1 MSSNRLQRLFSP
13 IRIGSLEIRNRI
25 AMAPMATDF
34 GDDAGRISQKLIDY
48 HEARARGGV
57 GLIIMEVTGV
67 DARFPYMPRTV
78 GLWADDLIPGYR
90 RLTDAIHAHGAK
102 VFPQLSHPGPDSLC
116 SLLTGVEAVGP
127 TAGILNDITKTPCRE
142 LAVGE
147 IPAIV
152 AQFAETA
159 CRAKEAGCD
168 GIELHAAHAYML
180 VGSFLSALRN
190 HRTDEYGGS
199 MERRMR
205 FPLEVIR
212 AIRRKVGPDFPIVL
226 RISGDEMVPGGRTI
240 EETKS
245 IAPQLVE
252 AGIEAFH
259 VSSGAYPNLSWRV
272 IPPTGTPL
280 ALNAH
285 LSAALKQVVDV
296 PVLVVGRINDP
307 RMAED
312 ILRRGDADMVVMG
325 RALLADPDLPVKAA
339 KGRFDHIAPCI
350 GCGLGCVSAREQ
362 GGDTTCLINPSV
374 GREAETR
381 LLPAARAKKVLVAG
395 GGPAGLM
402 AAITAA
408 RRGHAVELYER
419 ADRLGGLYN
428 LACAAPGKQELSKVI
443 EYLRRQAAQA
453 GVSVHLGAPVTPAL
467 LKRAAPEVL
476 IVATGSE
483 PCTHELPGADGPTVA
498 CARDVIAGRA
508 ALPTGRVLVAGGG
521 TVGLEA
527 AEIIAEAGRGQNS
540 RHAGTSVT
548 IIEQRDEVG
557 TDMFSEARTL
567 LLQRLEALGVRL
579 LVSARLARF
588 TPDGARVYREG
599 PDGLVEQ
606 TLSGFDWIVTA
617 LGAKALDELSAE
629 PGAAGLEVHVIG
641 DARQP
646 RLAVA
651 AIAEGFEAGRTV

>member
-1 MSSNRLQRLFSP
+1 MSANRLHRLLSP

-34 GDDAGRISQKLIDY
+34 GDEEGRVSQKLIDY

-78 GLWADDLIPGYR
+78 GLWADELIPGYR
-90 RLTDAIHAHGAK
+90 RLTEAIHAHGAR
-102 VFPQLSHPGPDSLC
+102 VFPQVSHPGPDSL
-116 SLLTGVEAVGP
+116 SSILTGVEAVGP
-127 TAGILNDITKTPCRE
+127 SPGIVNDITKTPCRE
-142 LAVGE
+142 LAADE

-152 AQFAETA
+152 ARFAETA
-159 CRAKEAGCD
+159 RRAKEAGCD

-190 HRTDEYGGS
+190 NRTDAYGGS

-212 AIRRKVGPDFPIVL
+212 AIRGKVGPDFPIVL
-226 RISGDEMVPGGRTI
+226 RISGDEMVPGGRSI
-240 EETKS
+240 EETKT
-245 IAPQLVE
+245 IAPRFVE
-252 AGIEAFH
+252 AGIDAFH
-259 VSSGAYPNLSWRV
+259 VSSGAYPDLSWRV

-285 LSAALKQVVDV
+285 LSAALKRAVDV
-296 PVLVVGRINDP
+296 PVMVVGRINDP
-307 RMAED
+307 LLAED
-312 ILRRGDADMVVMG
+312 ILRRGEADMIVMG
-325 RALLADPDLPVKAA
+325 RALLADPDVPVKAA
-339 KGRFDHIAPCI
+339 EGRFDHIAPCI

-362 GGDTTCLINPSV
+362 GGDTTCLVNPSV
-374 GREAETR
+374 GREAAAR
-381 LLPAARAKKVLVAG
+381 LRPAARPKKVLVAG

-428 LACAAPGKQELSKVI
+428 LASVAPGKQELTKVI
-443 EYLRRQAAQA
+443 GYLQRQAAQA
-453 GVSVHLGAPVTPAL
+453 GVRLHLSAPVTPAL
-467 LKRAAPEVL
+467 LKRVAPDVL

-483 PCTHELPGADGPTVA
+483 PCVHELPGADGPNAA

-508 ALPTGRVLVAGGG
+508 ALPRGRVLIAGGG

-527 AEIIAEAGRGQNS
+527 AEIIAEAGRGPS
-540 RHAGTSVT
+540 GGRTSVL
-548 IIEQRDEVG
+548 IVEQRDQVG

-567 LLQRLEALGVRL
+567 LLIRLEELGVRL
-579 LVSARLARF
+579 LASTRLASI
-588 TPDGARVYREG
+588 TADGARVCREG
-599 PDGLVEQ
+599 PDGPVEE
-606 TLSGFDWIVTA
+606 TLSGFDQIVTA
-617 LGAKALDELSAE
+617 LGAKALDELSVEAA
-629 PGAAGLEVHVIG
+629 AAGLEVHVIG

-646 RLAVA
+646 RQAVA
-651 AIAEGFEAGRTV
+651 AIADGFEVGRTI